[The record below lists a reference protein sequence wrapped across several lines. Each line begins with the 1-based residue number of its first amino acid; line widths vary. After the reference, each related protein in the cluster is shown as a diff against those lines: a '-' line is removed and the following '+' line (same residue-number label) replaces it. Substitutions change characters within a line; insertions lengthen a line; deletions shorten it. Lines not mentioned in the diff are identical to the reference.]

1 MILNI
6 FMTTIQYVRICC
18 IVVYWIIEGSI
29 IIRWCSAVQAHPVW
43 HASSSWIPA
52 SALTLNF
59 PPWMLYLNMTFNWTS
74 VNWKRSW
81 WPSCL
86 IFRRLLPTFIFK
98 FRLILKSRAWNPCYS
113 TGCPQ
118 KEKFVIIFCSISEVQ
133 FCSVFHKLSLS
144 FFPNYPFQTEPITNY
159 AKYLRQSKNFIHPFL
174 RDVLYFFNFKM

>member
-81 WPSCL
+81 WQSCL

-118 KEKFVIIFCSISEVQ
+118 KEKFVIIFSPTFMFMTNKKNSLTNLKNCHK
-133 FCSVFHKLSLS
+133 VFSSRSTQVTL
-144 FFPNYPFQTEPITNY
+144 
-159 AKYLRQSKNFIHPFL
+159 
-174 RDVLYFFNFKM
+174 LYFLWRSSF